1 MSQLIKLTV
10 VSRRGDVL
18 TTPTAYGFDVE
29 DIVSPIKRDGSESFF
44 DSRMMKGTKS
54 ANNNLAKVEYRVQ
67 ETLNEIAALSDKL
80 IVLNVLKRRGV
91 DMGGERHIFVTSR
104 ISENITTTTLGSTK
118 FFYSEDG
125 DSLPVEYE
133 LDHSIDEIIAQSN
146 LPATTVVELTWQ
158 DAQDMR
164 DAGLINPVNG
174 FVPGLTY
181 NITDAN
187 ETNGGVFVK
196 ALTET
201 QLSLDGEGL
210 FLVPDF
216 QDVGDYSAL
225 TTPKG
230 VNQGVWHPAG
240 EGSYTDG
247 DIVFF
252 NGRHFQVYDANN
264 FDGSDPVNNA
274 SAYQFLPKSVTNG
287 YILENDFI
295 RYDFDAN
302 SIIYRAD
309 KRGNEVYSFVS
320 DFQWGNNNVFN
331 NVDKYDTFYC
341 INQRGSISQCIN
353 NSSNAINITNGFT
366 STLTQC
372 TFGESSYMTIE
383 DCGIIAN
390 CTFNADIPIN
400 LKKNVTYNGNRIER
414 GFSDFSLSLDYSD
427 PGIFAANTLTL
438 PTEYNYIG
446 IFELTDNAGA
456 TVTRIVNLPTNHVV
470 RFYGERHVSGT
481 KNTIFS
487 HTSIAVAV
495 SDELV
500 SDAAIA
506 NTVTGRING
515 CDFIEYKRDGNLNVR
530 QNIVI
535 MA

>member
-80 IVLNVLKRRGV
+80 VVLNVLKRRGV
-91 DMGGERHIFVTSR
+91 DMGSEQHVFVTSR
-104 ISENITTTTLGSTK
+104 ISENILPLVSGSR

-133 LDHSIDEIIAQSN
+133 VSQTIDEIIAQSN
-146 LPATTVVELTWQ
+146 MPTSTVVQTTWQ
-158 DAQDMR
+158 DAQDTR
-164 DAGLINPVNG
+164 DAGLSNPANG

-187 ETNGGVFVK
+187 GTNGGVFVK

-201 QLSLDGEGL
+201 QLSLDGEGF

-216 QDVGDYSAL
+216 QDIGDYSGL

-230 VNQGVWHPAG
+230 TNQGVWYPSG
-240 EGSYTDG
+240 EGAYSDG

-252 NGRHFQVYDANN
+252 NGRHFQVSDSNN
-264 FDGSDPVNNA
+264 FNGTDPVNNS

-295 RYDFDAN
+295 RYNFDAN

-309 KRGNEVYSFVS
+309 KRGNEVYLFVS
-320 DFQWGNNNVFN
+320 AFQWGNNSVFN
-331 NVDKYDTFYC
+331 NVDKYGTFNC
-341 INQRGSISQCIN
+341 VNQRWSIFQCIN
-353 NSSNAINITNGFT
+353 NSSNAVNVTNDFT

-383 DCGIIAN
+383 DCGIISN
-390 CTFNADIPIN
+390 CIFNADIPIN

-427 PGIFAANTLTL
+427 PGVFSANTLTL
-438 PTEYNYIG
+438 SVEHNYIG
-446 IFELTDNAGA
+446 IFELTNNSGA
-456 TVTRIVNLPTNHVV
+456 TVNKIVNLPTNHVV

-481 KNTIFS
+481 KHTVFS
-487 HTSIAVAV
+487 HTAIASA
-495 SDELV
+495 STNNLV
-500 SDAAIA
+500 SDAAIS